1 MTTTLLVPNV
11 RPRQP
16 ISYMILQKYLC
27 IIEGL
32 RINYQL
38 GMLTGSVQGW
48 FYAPVL
54 ARFM

>member
-1 MTTTLLVPNV
+1 LTTTLLVPNV